1 LVAKSQFVRRENMER
16 VVNVT
21 EARRG
26 LAEKA
31 HRRGRLPTQASAQKA
46 GIRLECRAA
55 FEPIEV
61 CG

>member
-1 LVAKSQFVRRENMER
+1 MER